1 MNISKIPR
9 KLAHEISFYSNRKIV
24 MPEFLSLL
32 ITEKCNFRCQSCAM
46 WQLKKHQELS
56 LEQWEL
62 IAKDIIK
69 NFPRKTF
76 IELNGGEPLLRKD
89 IAIKLANLL
98 SKKFSNVG
106 INSNGSLLTKQLI
119 SQLEQSG
126 INFIK
131 LSLYSESSDIH
142 DKLRGFEGAHAKV
155 LNAIKLLA
163 KTKIKTE
170 VGILITSENIHE
182 IPALIKTIITLNP
195 KAAIILQP
203 LDEIIESKS
212 TKNRQS
218 NKLPNELWPEK
229 AAIKDF
235 FAFLKQKPIEHL
247 KNSAVNIKI
256 LEKFY
261 LNPSSVSNLRCFA
274 GQRSAII
281 KSDGKLL
288 FCFKGC
294 TIGNV
299 SKMPLKKLLSST
311 YAKNE
316 RKKIANCQKS
326 CRIVGCNF
334 SRGIKELFLREK

>member
-1 MNISKIPR
+1 
-9 KLAHEISFYSNRKIV
+9 

-32 ITEKCNFRCQSCAM
+32 ITEKCNFCCQSCAM
-46 WQLKKHQELS
+46 WKLKKHQELS

-69 NFPRKTF
+69 TFPRSTF

-89 IAIKLANLL
+89 IILKLSSLL
-98 SKKFSNVG
+98 SKKFSNIG
-106 INSNGSLLTKQLI
+106 INSNGSLLTKHLI
-119 SQLEQSG
+119 DQLENSG
-126 INFIK
+126 INFLK
-131 LSLYSESSDIH
+131 LSLYSDSANIH

-170 VGILITSENIHE
+170 VGILITRENIRE
-182 IPALIKTIITLNP
+182 IPSLIKTITSLNS

-203 LDEIIESKS
+203 LDEIIESKI
-212 TKNRQS
+212 TKDRKN
-218 NKLPNELWPEK
+218 NKLPNELWPSQSQ
-229 AAIKDF
+229 IINLF
-235 FAFLKQKPIEHL
+235 TYLKQNPVVQI
-247 KNSAVNIKI
+247 KNSSVNLKL

-261 LNPSSVSNLRCFA
+261 FDPSSISNLRCFA
-274 GQRSAII
+274 GQRSAIV

-294 TIGNV
+294 PIGNI
-299 SKMPLKKLLSST
+299 SKKPLKKLLNS
-311 YAKNE
+311 YEAKIE

-334 SRGIKELFLREK
+334 SRGIKELFLTKK